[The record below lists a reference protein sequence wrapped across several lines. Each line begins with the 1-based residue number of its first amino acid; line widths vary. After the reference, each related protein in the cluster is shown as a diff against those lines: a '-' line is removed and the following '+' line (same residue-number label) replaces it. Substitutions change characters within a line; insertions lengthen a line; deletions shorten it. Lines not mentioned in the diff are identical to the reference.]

1 MKIRLIFLSLLFSA
15 FQFISY
21 AQTIYGLN
29 DCISIGLD
37 KNFSILVAKN
47 SETISKNNFTA
58 GNAGYLPYI
67 TAGSRYAGAVTNT
80 TQNLND
86 GTKNVTNGTF
96 TNAASA
102 YGNLSMNIFS
112 GFNVST
118 TYKKLNE
125 LSQMGVLNTQ
135 MTIENYISSVVA
147 LYYLYVQQV
156 QQYKNLDYAVLLSR
170 ERLRI
175 DQERYYLKSSSKIEV
190 LQSRVYLNSDSSRLI
205 TQAQVLR
212 ENQIRLNE
220 LMAVADIGAV
230 FSLKDTTIHVD
241 VALLHDKLLDE
252 TMKKNTSILLA
263 SKNKTISEYDYKLA
277 VSRSYPYL
285 DLTGGYTYAV
295 NTNSA
300 ASYKNQFVNG
310 PSFGL
315 TMGVNVFD
323 GFNQRRLIR
332 NSSLDIKSKE
342 LKYSEIEQGVK
353 ADLESI
359 YSAYQNNLT
368 LIKMEEQNLA
378 TATEN
383 LSIALDRYKLGS
395 LSGLDLRD
403 VQKSLL
409 DARERLLL
417 VQYKA
422 KVAEISLLQISG
434 QIMNYYK

>member
-1 MKIRLIFLSLLFSA
+1 MKLKTITLSLIAFLFT
-15 FQFISY
+15 ITLPG
-21 AQTIYGLN
+21 QTTYGLN
-29 DCISIGLD
+29 DCIGIGLD
-37 KNFSILVAKN
+37 RNFSILVAKN
-47 SETISKNNFTA
+47 SETISKNNFTT

-67 TAGSRYAGAVTNT
+67 TAGGRYGGAVTST
-80 TQNLND
+80 TQNMKD
-86 GTKNVTNGTF
+86 GTTSITNGTF

-102 YGNLSMNIFS
+102 SASLTMNIFS

-135 MTIENYISSVVA
+135 LTIENYIASVVA
-147 LYYLYVQQV
+147 VYYLYVQQV

-175 DQERYYLKSSSKIEV
+175 DQERYFLKSSSKIGV

-205 TQAQVLR
+205 NQVQVLR
-212 ENQIRLNE
+212 ESQIRLNE
-220 LMAVADIGAV
+220 LMAVADIGAT
-230 FSLKDTTIHVD
+230 FNLLDTTIHVNS
-241 VALLHDKLLDE
+241 ALLYDILLDE
-252 TMKKNTSILLA
+252 TLKKNTSLLIA
-263 SKNKTISEYDYKLA
+263 SRNKTISEYDYKIA

-285 DLTGGYTYAV
+285 DLTGGYNYALSSSS
-295 NTNSA
+295 T
-300 ASYKNQFVNG
+300 ASYKSQFVNG

-323 GFNQRRLIR
+323 GLNQRRLIK
-332 NSSLDIKSKE
+332 NSALEIKSKE

-353 ADLESI
+353 ADLVSI

-368 LIKMEEQNLA
+368 LIKMEEQNLS

-422 KVAEISLLQISG
+422 KVAEISLMQISG
-434 QIMNYYK
+434 QIMSYYR

>member
-1 MKIRLIFLSLLFSA
+1 MKIRRIILSLFGLLLAAGSA
-15 FQFISY
+15 GQ
-21 AQTIYGLN
+21 ATYGLS
-29 DCISIGLD
+29 DCIGIGLER
-37 KNFSILVAKN
+37 NFSIRVAKI
-47 SETISKNNFTA
+47 SETIARNNYTP

-67 TAGSRYAGAVTNT
+67 SGGGKYSGAITST
-80 TQNLND
+80 RQNMDD
-86 GTKNVTNGTF
+86 GTANVTDGTF
-96 TNAASA
+96 TNLASA
-102 YGNLSMNIFS
+102 SASLSMNIFS

-125 LSQMGVLNTQ
+125 LSQMGAINTQ
-135 MTIENYISSVVA
+135 LTIENYISSVVA
-147 LYYLYVQQV
+147 LYYLYVQQI
-156 QQYKNLDYAVLLSR
+156 QQYKNLDYAVMLSR

-175 DQERYYLKSSSKIEV
+175 DETRYLLKSSSKIEV

-205 TQAQVLR
+205 TQLQVLR

-220 LMAVADIGAV
+220 LMAVEDIGGS
-230 FSLKDTTIHVD
+230 FSLNDTTIHVND
-241 VALLHDKLLDE
+241 ALLFDNLLDE
-252 TMKKNTSILLA
+252 TLKNNTSLLIA

-285 DLTGGYTYAV
+285 DLTGGYNYSV
-295 NTNSA
+295 STNST

-315 TMGVNVFD
+315 TMGVNIFD
-323 GFNQRRLIR
+323 GFNQRRIVK
-332 NSSLDIKSKE
+332 NSALDIKSKE

-353 ADLESI
+353 ADLVSI

-368 LIKMEEQNLA
+368 LIKMEEQNLS
-378 TATEN
+378 TASEN
-383 LSIALDRYKLGS
+383 LTIALERYKLGS

-422 KVAEISLLQISG
+422 KVAEISLMLISG
-434 QIMNYYK
+434 QIMNYYR

>member
-1 MKIRLIFLSLLFSA
+1 MKLRTTTLSLIALLFTVTSSG
-15 FQFISY
+15 QI
-21 AQTIYGLN
+21 TYGLN
-29 DCISIGLD
+29 DCIGIGLD
-37 KNFSILVAKN
+37 RNFSILVAKN

-67 TAGSRYAGAVTNT
+67 TAGGRYGGAVTNT
-80 TQNLND
+80 TQNMND
-86 GTKNVTNGTF
+86 GTSNVTNGTF

-102 YGNLSMNIFS
+102 SASLTMNIFS

-135 MTIENYISSVVA
+135 LTIENYIASVISV
-147 LYYLYVQQV
+147 YYLYVQQV

-175 DQERYYLKSSSKIEV
+175 DQERYFLKSSSKIGV

-205 TQAQVLR
+205 TQSQVLR
-212 ENQIRLNE
+212 ESQIRLNE
-220 LMAVADIGAV
+220 LMAVADIGST
-230 FSLKDTTIHVD
+230 FNLSDTTIHVNS
-241 VALLHDKLLDE
+241 ALLFDKLLDE
-252 TMKKNTSILLA
+252 TLRMNTSLLIA

-285 DLTGGYTYAV
+285 DLTGGYNYAISS
-295 NTNSA
+295 NST
-300 ASYKNQFVNG
+300 ASYKSQFVNG

-323 GFNQRRLIR
+323 GLNQRRLVR
-332 NSSLDIKSKE
+332 NSALEIKSKE

-353 ADLESI
+353 ADLVSI

-368 LIKMEEQNLA
+368 LIQMEEQNLA

-383 LSIALDRYKLGS
+383 LSIAMDRYKLGS

-422 KVAEISLLQISG
+422 KVAEISLMQISG
-434 QIMNYYK
+434 QIMSYYK

>member
-1 MKIRLIFLSLLFSA
+1 MLRTILSLVSLLITVSSA
-15 FQFISY
+15 GQISY
-21 AQTIYGLN
+21 GLS
-29 DCISIGLD
+29 DCIGIGLD
-37 KNFSILVAKN
+37 RNFSIRVARI
-47 SETISKNNFTA
+47 SETISKNNYTT

-67 TAGSRYAGAVTNT
+67 TGGGRYSGALTNT
-80 TQNLND
+80 TQNMND
-86 GTKNVTNGTF
+86 GSVNTTNGTF
-96 TNAASA
+96 TNLASA
-102 YGNLSMNIFS
+102 SASLSMNIFS

-135 MTIENYISSVVA
+135 LTIENYVSSVVS
-147 LYYLYVQQV
+147 LYYLYVQQI
-156 QQYKNLDYAVLLSR
+156 QQYKNLDYAVMLSR

-175 DQERYYLKSSSKIEV
+175 DEARYMLKSSSKIEV

-205 TQAQVLR
+205 TQLQVLR

-220 LMAVADIGAV
+220 LMAVDDIGGS
-230 FSLKDTTIHVD
+230 FNLNDTTIHVNN
-241 VALLHDKLLDE
+241 ALSFDKLLDE
-252 TMKKNTSILLA
+252 TLKNNTSLLLA

-285 DLTGGYTYAV
+285 DLTGGYSYAAS
-295 NTNSA
+295 TSSA
-300 ASYKNQFVNG
+300 AAYKNQLVNG

-315 TMGVNVFD
+315 TMGINIFD

-332 NSSLDIKSKE
+332 NSELDIRSKE

-353 ADLESI
+353 ADLVSLF
-359 YSAYQNNLT
+359 SAYQNNLT
-368 LIKMEEQNLA
+368 LITMEEQNLS

-383 LSIALDRYKLGS
+383 LSIALEKYKLGG

-409 DARERLLL
+409 DARERLLS

-422 KVAEISLLQISG
+422 KLAEISLLLISG
-434 QIMNYYK
+434 QIMNYYR

>member
-1 MKIRLIFLSLLFSA
+1 MKLKTLTLSLIILFFS
-15 FQFISY
+15 FTLSG
-21 AQTIYGLN
+21 QTTYSLN
-29 DCISIGLD
+29 DCIGIGLD
-37 KNFSILVAKN
+37 RNFSILVAKN

-58 GNAGYLPYI
+58 GNAGYMPYI
-67 TAGSRYAGAVTNT
+67 TAGSRYGGAVTST

-86 GTKNVTNGTF
+86 GTKNVTSGSF

-102 YGNLSMNIFS
+102 YANLTMNIFS
-112 GFNVST
+112 GFNVQT

-125 LSQMGVLNTQ
+125 LSQMGVLSTQ
-135 MTIENYISSVVA
+135 LTIENYIASVVA

-175 DQERYYLKSSSKIEV
+175 DRERYLLKSSSKIDL
-190 LQSRVYLNSDSSRLI
+190 LQSRVYLNADSSRLI
-205 TQAQVLR
+205 NQVQVLR
-212 ENQIRLNE
+212 ESQIRLNE
-220 LMAVADIGAV
+220 LMAIQDIAGA
-230 FSLKDTTIHVD
+230 FTLSDTTIHVNI
-241 VALLHDKLLDE
+241 ALLYDRLLDE
-252 TMKKNTSILLA
+252 TLKLNTSLLIA
-263 SKNKTISEYDYKLA
+263 SKNKTISEYDYKIA

-285 DLTGGYTYAV
+285 DLTGGYNYAI
-295 NTNSA
+295 NTNST
-300 ASYKNQFVNG
+300 ASYKNQFING

-323 GFNQRRLIR
+323 GFNQRRLIK
-332 NSSLDIKSKE
+332 NSALEIKSKE
-342 LKYSEIEQGVK
+342 LRYSEIEQGVR
-353 ADLESI
+353 ADLASI

-368 LIKMEEQNLA
+368 LITMEEQNLS

-383 LSIALDRYKLGS
+383 LSIALERYKLGS

-422 KVAEISLLQISG
+422 KVAEISLMQISG
-434 QIMNYYK
+434 QIMSYYK